1 MRQDIR
7 DRASASG
14 AVIRWSASWGWG
26 SYESG
31 RTAAGRLCRCS
42 RGPGVVGC
50 EHLKSTHVNPHT
62 HACRGRS
69 IVAHSRALRVDGNRE
84 IMRNSNTGNGRG
96 RAPMCTAPSPHMGAR
111 PPHARL
117 TKKAHNSNKNQPPP
131 RRDPSLPCATPKTL
145 TPSGT
150 PTTPHTEIG
159 PLPARDRSDSARPT
173 RRRDAH
179 DELESEGHMPRT
191 S

>member
-1 MRQDIR
+1 MCWMRMRSAPPGCSGTPLTEIGPVPARDRSYSAPRSVHFRLEIGPVPRRDRSNSAPRSVHFRAEVAVCQDIR

-96 RAPMCTAPSPHMGAR
+96 RAPMCAD
-111 PPHARL
+111 PPHR
-117 TKKAHNSNKNQPPP
+117 TWEPNH
-131 RRDPSLPCATPKTL
+131 
-145 TPSGT
+145 
-150 PTTPHTEIG
+150 HT
-159 PLPARDRSDSARPT
+159 
-173 RRRDAH
+173 
-179 DELESEGHMPRT
+179 
-191 S
+191 